1 MGIQNFLKNFTTYKL
16 NNITNFD
23 SIFLDGNY
31 LLYQLIYK
39 CENDNDLKNKV
50 NNFINKFD
58 SKISINKYVF
68 IIFDGN
74 YDNIED
80 INPKNLR
87 KRTYTISDD
96 YDKQPIKPGMEIIQK
111 FKNYINNAIKNQI
124 KKKFLKTFQIII
136 DDDSNPGE
144 GDIKILNHIEKYK
157 TKNNCIV
164 SGDSDMILICSGL
177 CLKYNINIQ
186 IMNKPNQLEFIKYDD
201 YYNNYNYDFIII
213 MLLLGND
220 YLPKISNIEFDILI
234 NAYNNY
240 KKLYKHKIIENNIFN
255 ENNFFEYIY
264 TLIYCLK
271 NNPNKKLNFSLNKID
286 CERIQKH
293 YNNILWCL
301 KLYKVI
307 ENENKYI
314 EEKNDKVINIYNF
327 YFLK

>member
-23 SIFLDGNY
+23 SVFLDGNY

-50 NNFINKFD
+50 NNFIHNFD

-74 YDNIED
+74 YVSIDE

-87 KRTYTISDD
+87 KRTYTVSDD

-111 FKNYINNAIKNQI
+111 FSDFINSAIKNQI

-136 DDDSNPGE
+136 DNDSNPGE

-157 TKNNCIV
+157 TKHNCIV
-164 SGDSDMILICSGL
+164 SGDSDMILISSGL
-177 CLKYNINIQ
+177 CLKHNINIQ
-186 IMNKPNQLEFIKYDD
+186 IMNKPSQLEFIKYND
-201 YYNNYNYDFIII
+201 YYNNYSYDFIII

-234 NAYNNY
+234 NAYINY

-255 ENNFFEYIY
+255 QNNFFEYIY
-264 TLIYCLK
+264 TLIYCLNK
-271 NNPNKKLNFSLNKID
+271 NPNKKLNFSLNKID
-286 CERIQKH
+286 NVRIQKH

-307 ENENKYI
+307 ENKNKYI
-314 EEKNDKVINIYNF
+314 EEKNNKVINIYNF

>member
-50 NNFINKFD
+50 NNFIHNFD
-58 SKISINKYVF
+58 SIISINEYVF

-74 YDNIED
+74 YDNIEV

-87 KRTYTISDD
+87 KSTYHDSDD

-111 FKNYINNAIKNQI
+111 FKNYINNAIKYQI

-164 SGDSDMILICSGL
+164 IKGPKTDELTHYYKIDKNCY
-177 CLKYNINIQ
+177 KYNPYPINC
-186 IMNKPNQLEFIKYDD
+186 
-201 YYNNYNYDFIII
+201 
-213 MLLLGND
+213 
-220 YLPKISNIEFDILI
+220 PK
-234 NAYNNY
+234 
-240 KKLYKHKIIENNIFN
+240 
-255 ENNFFEYIY
+255 
-264 TLIYCLK
+264 T
-271 NNPNKKLNFSLNKID
+271 
-286 CERIQKH
+286 
-293 YNNILWCL
+293 
-301 KLYKVI
+301 
-307 ENENKYI
+307 
-314 EEKNDKVINIYNF
+314 
-327 YFLK
+327 